1 MNILHINTENSFGGA
16 SLCAK
21 RICCA
26 QRKHGIDARMLVAH
40 GKEETFIFKAI
51 PDKKKKDIW
60 YSNPLLGHIKHIL
73 MRMPWFWDEEKVR
86 TELKK
91 AQENTIER
99 PYIHLPYSDYKD
111 ITKHPLFDW
120 ADIIHLHWVSGFIDY
135 PSFFKRIKKPIVWTF
150 HDEHPAI
157 GLMHYQSEFSPLP
170 KEYKKINNIVIKI
183 KEKAIKYAES
193 DINLIAISK
202 KMQDVCAQS
211 SITKKISTT
220 LIPNGVDATVFYPYD
235 KQSVRKFYNIPKD
248 AIVFLFSAYNI
259 WDKRKGLDRV
269 IAALESLS
277 LPNTCLI
284 CIGEDEGKS
293 TPETSFRIIQTGKI
307 DNQNYI
313 AELYSASDFFIQASY
328 EESFGQTI
336 LEAMACGTPVVSTCC
351 GISPDLIFDFNGIIC
366 KGYDPKEIADGIKQA
381 LEYQHNQGYS
391 VSIIRD
397 YIVKN
402 YSYDIISNQYINLY
416 KDILSK

>member
-1 MNILHINTENSFGGA
+1 MNILHINTENSSGGA

-26 QRKHGIDARMLVAH
+26 QCKHGIDARMLVAQ
-40 GKEETFIFKAI
+40 GQEETFIFKAI

-91 AQENTIER
+91 AQENTIEK

-170 KEYKKINNIVIKI
+170 KGYKKINNIVIKI
-183 KEKAIKYAES
+183 KENAIKFAGS
-193 DINLIAISK
+193 NINIVAISE

-211 SITKKISTT
+211 PITKRLPTT
-220 LIPNGVDATVFYPYD
+220 LIHNGVDETIFYPHD
-235 KQSVRKFYNIPKD
+235 KQSARKHCNIPKD
-248 AIVFLFSAYNI
+248 AIVLLFSAYDI

-277 LPNTCLI
+277 LPNTYLI
-284 CIGEDEGKS
+284 CIGENEGK
-293 TPETSFRIIQTGKI
+293 TAPETSFRIIQTGKI
-307 DNQNYI
+307 DNQDYI
-313 AELYSASDFFIQASY
+313 AGLYSASDFFIQASY
-328 EESFGQTI
+328 EEAFAQTP
-336 LEAMACGTPVVSTCC
+336 LESMACGTPVISTPCS
-351 GISPDLIFDFNGIIC
+351 GAPDLIRKFNGVLCSDFNDEGIA
-366 KGYDPKEIADGIKQA
+366 KGIKKA
-381 LEYQHNQGYS
+381 LAYQSTHGYS
-391 VSIIRD
+391 ISDIRN
-397 YIVKN
+397 YIVNN
-402 YSYDIISNQYINLY
+402 YSYDIISKQYIELY
-416 KDILSK
+416 NKILSI

>member
-1 MNILHINTENSFGGA
+1 MNILHINTENSSGGA

-26 QRKHGIDARMLVAH
+26 QCKHGIDARMLVAQ
-40 GKEETFIFKAI
+40 GQEETFIFKAI

-183 KEKAIKYAES
+183 KENAIKFAES
-193 DINLIAISK
+193 NINIVAISE

-211 SITKKISTT
+211 PITKRLPTT
-220 LIPNGVDATVFYPYD
+220 LIHNGVDATVFCPHD
-235 KQSVRKFYNIPKD
+235 KQSVRKYYNISED

-259 WDKRKGLDRV
+259 GDRRKGLDRV
-269 IAALESLS
+269 ITALESLA
-277 LPNTCLI
+277 LPNTYLI
-284 CIGEDEGKS
+284 CIGENEGK
-293 TPETSFRIIQTGKI
+293 TAPETSFRIIQTGKI
-307 DNQNYI
+307 DNQDYI
-313 AELYSASDFFIQASY
+313 AGLYSASDFFIQASY
-328 EESFGQTI
+328 EEAFAQTP
-336 LEAMACGTPVVSTCC
+336 LESMACGTPVISTPCS
-351 GISPDLIFDFNGIIC
+351 GATDLIRCFNGIIC
-366 KGYDPKEIADGIKQA
+366 KGYDSKEIADGIKQA
-381 LEYQHNQGYS
+381 LEYQQNQGYS

-397 YIVKN
+397 YIIKN

>member
-1 MNILHINTENSFGGA
+1 MNILHINTENSSGGA

-26 QRKHGIDARMLVAH
+26 QRKHGIDARMLVAQ
-40 GKEETFIFKAI
+40 GQEETFIFKAI

-269 IAALESLS
+269 IAALESLA
-277 LPNTCLI
+277 LNNIYLI
-284 CIGEDEGKS
+284 CIGENEGKPA
-293 TPETSFRIIQTGKI
+293 PETSFRIIQTGRI
-307 DNQNYI
+307 DNQDYI
-313 AELYSASDFFIQASY
+313 AEFYSASDFFIQASY

-397 YIVKN
+397 YIVNN
-402 YSYDIISNQYINLY
+402 YSYDIIAKQYIDLY
-416 KDILSK
+416 NNILNN

>member
-21 RICCA
+21 RICSA

-40 GKEETFIFKAI
+40 GKEEDNISKILADDEYHD
-51 PDKKKKDIW
+51 PW
-60 YSNPLLGHIKHIL
+60 YSNPLKAKIKHLL

-91 AQENTIER
+91 IQENTTER
-99 PYIHLPYSDYKD
+99 PYIHLPYSYYKD
-111 ITKHPLFDW
+111 ITTHPLFDW

-150 HDEHPAI
+150 HDKHPI
-157 GLMHYQSEFSPLP
+157 VGLSHYKSVFFHLP
-170 KEYKKINNIVIKI
+170 SIYKKLDDAVIRI
-183 KEKAIKYAES
+183 KTKSLRLTKTEIH
-193 DINLIAISK
+193 LVAISEL
-202 KMQDVCAQS
+202 MQALCSKS
-211 SITKKISTT
+211 SITEGLPTT
-220 LIPNGVDATVFYPYD
+220 LIHNGVDENTFYPHNKRIVRNKYNIPSDATVF
-235 KQSVRKFYNIPKD
+235 
-248 AIVFLFSAYNI
+248 LFSSYDI
-259 WDKRKGLDRV
+259 WDKNKGLDRV
-269 IAALESLS
+269 VAALDSLA
-277 LPNTCLI
+277 LPNTYLI
-284 CIGEDEGKS
+284 CIGENEGKPA
-293 TPETSFRIIQTGKI
+293 PETSFRIIQTGRI
-307 DNQNYI
+307 DNQDYI
-313 AELYSASDFFIQASY
+313 AEFYSASDFFIQASY

>member
-26 QRKHGIDARMLVAH
+26 QRKHGIDAKMLVAH

-51 PDKKKKDIW
+51 PDKNKKDIW

-120 ADIIHLHWVSGFIDY
+120 ADIIHLHWVAGMLDY
-135 PSFFKRIKKPIVWTF
+135 PSFFKNVQKPIVWTL

-157 GLMHYQSEFSPLP
+157 GLMHYQSGFSPLP
-170 KEYKKINNIVIKI
+170 EEYKKVNNTVIKI
-183 KEKAIKYAES
+183 KKNAIKYAES
-193 DINLIAISK
+193 AISIVAISK

-211 SITKKISTT
+211 PIIKKTPTT
-220 LIPNGVDATVFYPYD
+220 LIHNGVDATVFYPHD

-269 IAALESLS
+269 IAALESLA
-277 LPNTCLI
+277 LNNIYLI

-293 TPETSFRIIQTGKI
+293 APKTSFRIIQTGKI

-313 AELYSASDFFIQASY
+313 AELYSASDFFMLSSY
-328 EESFGQTI
+328 EEAFAQTP
-336 LEAMACGTPVVSTCC
+336 LEAMACGTPVISTPC
-351 GISPDLIFDFNGIIC
+351 GGAPDLIRQFNGVLC
-366 KGYDPKEIADGIKQA
+366 SGFNDEDIAKGIKEA
-381 LEYQHNQGYS
+381 LTYQNTQGYS
-391 VSIIRD
+391 ISKIRN
-397 YIVKN
+397 YIVTN
-402 YSYDIISNQYINLY
+402 YSYDIIAKQYIDLY
-416 KDILSK
+416 NNILNN

>member
-1 MNILHINTENSFGGA
+1 MNILHLNTENSNGGA

-21 RICCA
+21 RICNA

-40 GKEETFIFKAI
+40 GVEESFIQKAV
-51 PDKKKKDIW
+51 PDKKQTDIW
-60 YSNPLLGHIKHIL
+60 YSYPLLGHIKHML

-86 TELKK
+86 IELKK
-91 AQENTIER
+91 AQENTFEK
-99 PYIHLPYSDYKD
+99 PYIHMPYSYYKD
-111 ITKHPLFDW
+111 VTNHPLFQW

-135 PSFFKRIKKPIVWTF
+135 PTFFKKIKKTVVWTL

-157 GLMHYQSEFSPLP
+157 GLMHYQSCFSPLP
-170 KEYKKINNIVIKI
+170 ITYEKTNNAVIKI
-183 KEKAIKYAES
+183 KEKAIKHAGS
-193 DINLIAISK
+193 NINIVAISE

-211 SITKKISTT
+211 PITKRLPTT
-220 LIPNGVDATVFYPYD
+220 LIHNGVDETIFYPHD

-259 WDKRKGLDRV
+259 GDRRKGLDRV
-269 IAALESLS
+269 ITALESLA
-277 LPNTCLI
+277 LPNTYLI
-284 CIGEDEGKS
+284 CIGENEGK
-293 TPETSFRIIQTGKI
+293 TAPETSFRIIQTGKI
-307 DNQNYI
+307 DNQDYI
-313 AELYSASDFFIQASY
+313 AGLYSASDFFIQASY

>member
-202 KMQDVCAQS
+202 KMQDICAQS

-269 IAALESLS
+269 IAALESLA
-277 LPNTCLI
+277 LNNIYLI
-284 CIGEDEGKS
+284 CIGENEGKPA
-293 TPETSFRIIQTGKI
+293 PETSFRIIQTGRI
-307 DNQNYI
+307 DNQDYI
-313 AELYSASDFFIQASY
+313 AEFYSASDFFIQASY

-397 YIVKN
+397 YIVNN
-402 YSYDIISNQYINLY
+402 YSYDIIAKQYIDLY
-416 KDILSK
+416 NNILNN